1 MVIVLTGQKRTG
13 KSTAADFFDKK
24 GFKSVALADG
34 FKRDLAY
41 TINRLVSLG
50 DKPFSY
56 QDANGETDFNRE
68 EKLFTKYISK
78 IIVQDTY
85 KRILGDDQKYYF
97 VDDIIDEYFDL
108 DKRKMYSFREL
119 MQITGTDIG
128 CNEIDTQIW
137 TKKTISEIINS
148 KEQNF
153 IISDCRQDH
162 ELDVF
167 RKLGF
172 EILHIK
178 RDTSEIVEADTHITE
193 KALKINE
200 NDSVINNN
208 GTLDEFY
215 IKLNN
220 FLNKE

>member
-13 KSTAADFFDKK
+13 KSTAADFFNLK

-34 FKRDLAY
+34 FKRDLAF
-41 TINRLVSLG
+41 TIDRLKFLG
-50 DKPFSY
+50 KPFSY
-56 QDANGETDFNRE
+56 ADANGETDFDRE
-68 EKLFTKYISK
+68 EKIFSK
-78 IIVQDTY
+78 FIGEIILTESY
-85 KRILGDDQKYYF
+85 KRILGSVYATEFIEDYF
-97 VDDIIDEYFDL
+97 KNDPRTV
-108 DKRKMYSFREL
+108 YSFREL
-119 MQITGTDIG
+119 MQIAGTDIG
-128 CNEIDTQIW
+128 CNKIDTQIW
-137 TKKTISEIINS
+137 VKKTLKEIIDS

-178 RDTSEIVEADTHITE
+178 RDTSGLVETDTHITE
-193 KALKINE
+193 KALKIDE
-200 NDSVINNN
+200 KDFVINNN
-208 GTLDEFY
+208 STLDEFY

-220 FLNKE
+220 FLHKE

>member
-13 KSTAADFFDKK
+13 KSAAADFFDKK

-41 TINRLVSLG
+41 NINRLKFLG
-50 DKPFSY
+50 KPFSY
-56 QDANGETDFNRE
+56 QDANGETEFDRE
-68 EKLFTKYISK
+68 EKIFSKFISE
-78 IIVQDTY
+78 IIVQETY
-85 KRILGDDQKYYF
+85 KRILGSVYATGTIKLYF
-97 VDDIIDEYFDL
+97 TK
-108 DKRKMYSFREL
+108 DKRTAYSFREL
-119 MQITGTDIG
+119 MQIAGTDIG

-137 TKKTISEIINS
+137 VKKTLSEIADS

-200 NDSVINNN
+200 NDTVINNN
-208 GTLDEFY
+208 STLDEFY